1 MTPMRTMI
9 VPPPWSAYQL
19 PLPASAAQVVSP
31 ASPAEDTGNV
41 GVLTHDNQFL
51 VFCHNSKGE
60 GGLLR
65 LRKVGN
71 MGVGELTRG
80 TNLLS
85 HFIFTV
91 ISSLCLSFCANV
103 LTRIRIMWLCNDHVH
118 LAGCTQ
124 SMANTSNTS
133 VLEFSLV
140 AFKVRPL
147 RLCMMITSDEL
158 YLFMP
163 FMLDLTDF

>member
-1 MTPMRTMI
+1 MNFAGNRQGDCLILFSCCIGYLSMPCLGCHYFMSSLTGNLNVTPMRTMI

-19 PLPASAAQVVSP
+19 RLPASAAQVVSP

-71 MGVGELTRG
+71 MGKRETFIVTFYFC
-80 TNLLS
+80 S
-85 HFIFTV
+85 YFIFV
-91 ISSLCLSFCANV
+91 FVFLCKCFDSYQN
-103 LTRIRIMWLCNDHVH
+103 HVA
-118 LAGCTQ
+118 L
-124 SMANTSNTS
+124 
-133 VLEFSLV
+133 
-140 AFKVRPL
+140 
-147 RLCMMITSDEL
+147 
-158 YLFMP
+158 
-163 FMLDLTDF
+163 